1 MQQLWNSYCWL
12 PSVSLIAESG
22 LMIWLCWYLVCLF
35 CLTEECRVSFSVLAE
50 DRWSAFCL
58 RADGC
63 RTLFCDGF
71 SGSFC
76 RGLNMFSSFIDYV
89 PQLLPVL
96 QRCEGVRATVA
107 LQHSVL
113 LLCFCISM
121 EGSLLFLFLLLPRPT
136 SVLMHREWNTK
147 RSLSYSSDKPAAHV
161 WVLISALPRS
171 GECAITIS
179 SVNFLHFHFPFPST
193 ARDAVNLKSMGVM

>member
-1 MQQLWNSYCWL
+1 
-12 PSVSLIAESG
+12 
-22 LMIWLCWYLVCLF
+22 MIWLCWYLVCLF

-63 RTLFCDGF
+63 RTLFRDGF

-76 RGLNMFSSFIDYV
+76 WSLNMFSSFIDYV

-96 QRCEGVRATVA
+96 QRCEGVRAAVA

-147 RSLSYSSDKPAAHV
+147 QSLSYSSDKPAAHV

-171 GECAITIS
+171 GESQCHHNFS
-179 SVNFLHFHFPFPST
+179 SSLHFHFPFPSR
-193 ARDAVNLKSMGVM
+193 ARDAVSLKSICVM